1 MRNRR
6 IAAYGMDLAIFFIV
20 SVISFWIGY
29 EVSGFVGFLVGLLL
43 FILIQGILFGI
54 LPMFLRSTVGK
65 KIMDLKVMPTTG
77 MMTPVRFLLRDVGG
91 KYLVFIPF
99 AIGFANFL
107 DNLSEAENTLI
118 VTGAQLLVGFY
129 TGFIISAILVVV
141 LAGAN
146 LYFWIQKKELLV
158 DIFFYTKVENDIPT
172 AMEYED
178 LSQFL
183 NKIKEGS

>member
-6 IAAYGMDLAIFFIV
+6 IAAYGIDLGIFFIL

-29 EVSGFVGFLVGLLL
+29 EVSGFLGFIVGLLL
-43 FILIQGILFGI
+43 FVLVQGIVFG
-54 LPMFLRSTVGK
+54 LVPMFIRSTTGK
-65 KIMDLKVMPTTG
+65 KIMDLKVMPTSG

-107 DNLSEAENTLI
+107 DNLTEAENTLD
-118 VTGAQLLVGFY
+118 VSVAQLLVGFNA
-129 TGFIISAILVVV
+129 GFIISEILVVG

-146 LYFWIQKKELLV
+146 LYFWIQKKELFV
-158 DIFFYTKVENDIPT
+158 DLFFFTKVENDIPT

>member
-6 IAAYGMDLAIFFIV
+6 ISAYGIDLGIFV
-20 SVISFWIGY
+20 LLSVLSFWIGY
-29 EVSGFVGFLVGLLL
+29 EVSGFIGFIVGLLL
-43 FILIQGILFGI
+43 FILLQGTVFG
-54 LPMFLRSTVGK
+54 LVPMFLRSTIGK

-107 DNLSEAENTLI
+107 DNLSEAENTLV
-118 VTGAQLLVGFY
+118 VTGAQLLAGLN
-129 TGFIISAILVVV
+129 TGFIISTILVVG

-158 DIFFYTKVENDIPT
+158 DLFFFTKVENDIPT